1 MTTEMVPLTNVASEK
16 IRELEAQGFEIGGV
30 ILVDGQ
36 CQKDG
41 THRRATVDSFG
52 RVQWFSVDGSGRMF
66 LPCVTPSPDMH
77 GADGEARN

>member
-30 ILVDGQ
+30 ILVEGQ

-41 THRRATVDSFG
+41 THRRATVDAFG
-52 RVQWFSVDGSGRMF
+52 WVQWFSVDGAGRMF
-66 LPCVTPSPDMH
+66 FPCVAPSPDMP
-77 GADGEARN
+77 GVDGEARN